1 MRAGV
6 SGYDPGMVGRAHGRG
21 VRAAAQQVVAHAPGR
36 ANILGEHTDHQR
48 GLVMPFALARGI
60 TVTGVRTGARSAEV
74 LALDVGAEDRFP
86 LDAVPGAG
94 PGDWRAYVRGALAE
108 MERSAG
114 PLPGMRLT
122 VTGDLPMGAGLSS
135 SAALGSAVALA
146 ALALA
151 GAEEMERFLLA
162 AVLRR
167 VEWEWA
173 GVRTG
178 LMDQLAVLVS
188 REGHALLADMATL
201 DTRDVPLGT
210 ARFAGRDTGRRSVAD
225 GRYQERIEECAEAAR
240 RLGLPDLH
248 AAVAADAERL
258 PPALA
263 SRVRHVLSEN
273 ARVRA
278 GAAALERGDLRTLGA
293 LLDASHRSLR
303 DDFAVSTPAI
313 EEAREAAHRA
323 GALGARIMGA
333 GFGGTVI
340 ALWDGPPPDGWTPLD
355 PGRPA
360 WAEVVR

>member
-1 MRAGV
+1 MAVQPPQR
-6 SGYDPGMVGRAHGRG
+6 
-21 VRAAAQQVVAHAPGR
+21 VVAHAPGR
-36 ANILGEHTDHQR
+36 ATILGDHTDHQR
-48 GLVMPFALARGI
+48 GMVLPFALARGV
-60 TVTGVRTGARSAEV
+60 TVTAVRTGVRTVEV
-74 LALDVGAEDRFP
+74 LALDVAAEDRFA
-86 LDAVPGAG
+86 LDDVPSAP
-94 PGDWRAYVRGALAE
+94 PGDWRAYVRGTLAE
-108 MERSAG
+108 MERHAG

-122 VTGDLPMGAGLSS
+122 VTGDLPIGAGLSS
-135 SAALGSAVALA
+135 SAALASAVALA
-146 ALALA
+146 ALAVA

-201 DTRDVPLGT
+201 DTRDIAIDG
-210 ARFAGRDTGRRSVAD
+210 ARFAGWHTGPRSVAD
-225 GRYQERIEECAEAAR
+225 GRYRQRLDECAAAAR
-240 RLGLPDLH
+240 HLGLPDLH
-248 AAVAADAERL
+248 AAASAGTDRL
-258 PPALA
+258 SPALA
-263 SRVRHVLSEN
+263 RRVRHVVTEN

-278 GAAALERGDLRTLGA
+278 GAVALEEGDLRGLGE
-293 LLDASHRSLR
+293 LMDESHRSLR
-303 DDFAVSTPAI
+303 DDFAVSTPAAD
-313 EEAREAAHRA
+313 EAWEAAHRA

-340 ALWDGPPPDGWTPLD
+340 ALWDGPPPPGWTPLD

>member
-1 MRAGV
+1 MGQAAQGPRAG
-6 SGYDPGMVGRAHGRG
+6 GAPR
-21 VRAAAQQVVAHAPGR
+21 QVVAHAPGR

-48 GLVMPFALARGI
+48 GLVMPYALARGI
-60 TVTGVRTGARSAEV
+60 TVTGVRTGARMVEV
-74 LALDVGAEDRFP
+74 LALDVGADDRFP
-86 LDAVPGAG
+86 LDGIPGAAR
-94 PGDWRAYVRGALAE
+94 GDWRAYVRGALAE

-201 DTRDVPLGT
+201 DTRDVPLGA
-210 ARFAGRDTGRRSVAD
+210 ARLAGRDTGRRSVA
-225 GRYQERIEECAEAAR
+225 GGGYQQRIHECAEAAR
-240 RLGLPDLH
+240 LLGVPDLH
-248 AAVAADAERL
+248 AAGAVDAGDL
-258 PPALA
+258 PPVLA
-263 SRVRHVLSEN
+263 ARVRHVVSEN
-273 ARVRA
+273 ARVRS
-278 GAAALERGDLRTLGA
+278 GADALARGDLATLGA
-293 LLDASHRSLR
+293 LMDASHRSLR
-303 DDFAVSTPAI
+303 DDFAVSTPAA
-313 EEAREAAHRA
+313 EEAWAEAHRR

-340 ALWDGPPPDGWTPLD
+340 ALWDRPPPDGWTALD
-355 PGRPA
+355 PGRAA
-360 WAEVVR
+360 WAQVVR

>member
-1 MRAGV
+1 MGERVHGRRAGTA
-6 SGYDPGMVGRAHGRG
+6 P
-21 VRAAAQQVVAHAPGR
+21 QQVVAHAPGR

-60 TVTGVRTGARSAEV
+60 TVTGVRTGGRTAEV
-74 LALDVGAEDRFP
+74 LALDVAAEDRFG
-86 LDAVPGAG
+86 LDDVPGAG
-94 PGDWRAYVRGALAE
+94 AGDWRAYVRGTLAE
-108 MERSAG
+108 MERAAG

-151 GAEEMERFLLA
+151 GAREMERFLLA

-201 DTRDVPLGT
+201 ETRDVPMGA

-225 GRYQERIEECAEAAR
+225 GRYQERIDECAEAAR
-240 RLGLPDLH
+240 LLGLPDLH
-248 AAVAADAERL
+248 GAAAAADAEVAGL

-263 SRVRHVLSEN
+263 ARVRHVVSEN

-278 GAAALERGDLRTLGA
+278 GADALGRGDLRALGA

-303 DDFAVSTPAI
+303 DDFAVSTPAV
-313 EEAREAAHRA
+313 EEAWRAAHRD

-340 ALWDGPPPDGWTPLD
+340 GLWDGPPPPGWTPLD
-355 PGRPA
+355 PGRCA

>member
-1 MRAGV
+1 MAVQPPQR
-6 SGYDPGMVGRAHGRG
+6 
-21 VRAAAQQVVAHAPGR
+21 VVAHAPGR
-36 ANILGEHTDHQR
+36 ATVLGDHTDHQR
-48 GLVMPFALARGI
+48 GLVLPFALARGV
-60 TVTGVRTGARSAEV
+60 TVTAVRTGARTVEV
-74 LALDVGAEDRFP
+74 LALDVAAEDRFP
-86 LDAVPGAG
+86 LDELPSAP
-94 PGDWRAYVRGALAE
+94 PGDWRAYVRGVLAE
-108 MERSAG
+108 MERHAG

-122 VTGDLPMGAGLSS
+122 VTGDLPIGAGLSS
-135 SAALGSAVALA
+135 SAALSSAVALA
-146 ALALA
+146 ALAVA

-201 DTRDVPLGT
+201 DTRDVAMDG
-210 ARFAGRDTGRRSVAD
+210 ARFGGRDTGRRSVAD
-225 GRYQERIEECAEAAR
+225 GRYRERLDECAEAAR

-248 AAVAADAERL
+248 AAVPADADRL
-258 PPALA
+258 PEPLA
-263 SRVRHVLSEN
+263 GRVRHVVSES

-278 GAAALERGDLRTLGA
+278 GAVALEEGDLLGLGA
-293 LLDASHRSLR
+293 LMDESHRSLR
-303 DDFAVSTPAI
+303 DDFAVSTPA
-313 EEAREAAHRA
+313 ADAAWEAAHRA

-340 ALWDGPPPDGWTPLD
+340 ALWDGPPPWGWIPLD